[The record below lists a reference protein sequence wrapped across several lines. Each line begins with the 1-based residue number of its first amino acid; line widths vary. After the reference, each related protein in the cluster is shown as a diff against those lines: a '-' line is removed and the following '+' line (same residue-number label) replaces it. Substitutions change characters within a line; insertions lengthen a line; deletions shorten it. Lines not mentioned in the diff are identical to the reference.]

1 MHDNIKMVATL
12 QISSVYFNKIMSLTM
27 SRWENMARQKKQS
40 QLFGIALWYWL
51 TAIFLIIKEFAKN
64 IWGDAELNQQ
74 SFGLKVVSISS
85 AMNGAMPAIM
95 WCITGEL
102 KRANVQI
109 KKLVVGHVGKLVLF
123 IFGDVC
129 RGPGIQVR

>member
-1 MHDNIKMVATL
+1 
-12 QISSVYFNKIMSLTM
+12 
-27 SRWENMARQKKQS
+27 MARQKKQS

-64 IWGDAELNQQ
+64 IWGNAELNQQ

-109 KKLVVGHVGKLVLF
+109 KKLVVEYLGKFVLF
-123 IFGDVC
+123 IIGDVS
-129 RGPGIQVR
+129 RSSRVQIR